1 MLRGSDMVE
10 KGYNKFRSCEEYK
23 IEREGGNRD
32 EFRGRREGGGTRF
45 MHFQSWTLSNCSDLA
60 YMV

>member
-1 MLRGSDMVE
+1 MVE
-10 KGYNKFRSCEEYK
+10 KGYNKCRGCEEGYSGYK
-23 IEREGGNRD
+23 IEREGGNGD
-32 EFRGRREGGGTRF
+32 EFRGRSGGGGTRF

>member
-32 EFRGRREGGGTRF
+32 EFRGRREGGGDKVHAF
-45 MHFQSWTLSNCSDLA
+45 SVLDSIQLQ
-60 YMV
+60 

>member
-32 EFRGRREGGGTRF
+32 EFRGRREGGGGQDSCIFSLGLYPT
-45 MHFQSWTLSNCSDLA
+45 A
-60 YMV
+60 VI

>member
-10 KGYNKFRSCEEYK
+10 KGYNKCRGCEEGYSGYN

-32 EFRGRREGGGTRF
+32 ELRGRSGGGGRRG
-45 MHFQSWTLSNCSDLA
+45 D
-60 YMV
+60 